1 MHLIEVLQLFKPG
14 MRIRHESTPVRFYGE
29 TIANHEGLIEFLA
42 SRTQEELLSDGWDVH
57 LPDDAFWRTHLPPEG
72 FGHQSR
78 CKAVPVI
85 NAAEPEKLPFRSEHL
100 LAVLRRELD
109 IPERRDVI
117 VRELWLAMQLLATP
131 ESCTD
136 FMRRS
141 LVINA

>member
-1 MHLIEVLQLFKPG
+1 MRLIEILKAFKPG
-14 MRIRHESTPVRFYGE
+14 MEVRHEDTPVTHYGM
-29 TIANHEGLIEFLA
+29 TIINHEGLVEFLA
-42 SRTQEELLSDGWDVH
+42 SRSQEELLSDGWRVL
-57 LPDDAFWRTHLPPEG
+57 LPEDAFWRTHLPPEG

-109 IPERRDVI
+109 IPDRRDVI

-131 ESCTD
+131 ENCAD
-136 FMRRS
+136 FIRRS
-141 LVINA
+141 LVVT